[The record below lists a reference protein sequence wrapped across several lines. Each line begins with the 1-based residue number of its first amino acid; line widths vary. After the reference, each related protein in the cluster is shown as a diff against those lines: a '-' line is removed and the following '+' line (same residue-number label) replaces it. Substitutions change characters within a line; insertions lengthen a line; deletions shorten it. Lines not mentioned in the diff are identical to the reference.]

1 MNCMNAQVTAAP
13 FLTARRC
20 PASDALTGQECHGAI
35 DEATGEYK
43 YYMAGNPG

>member
-1 MNCMNAQVTAAP
+1 MYERTSDGGPIPDSPSVP
-13 FLTARRC
+13 
-20 PASDALTGQECHGAI
+20 SDALTGQECHGAI